1 MDLISLGCIV
11 LTEGVRYA
19 FTRNV
24 HDFMF
29 RVGKKSIRVNVVY
42 TKIIQALAAAYLDGP
57 YVVENTSDVPAP
69 EIDGVKVEGIL
80 GSGLVAV
87 VFRGVFEGNAVA
99 IKVLRP
105 GILNSLRRGI
115 RRAKAVSHV
124 LACFSRLRPLNL
136 VTFVQQVTDLLVSQV
151 DFEQEARNQL
161 RFTSLAASVPNVT
174 VPKLYLYTSTY
185 IVSELLVPA
194 EGDNEVRAK
203 AIISLLV
210 KSLYFDRFLHGD
222 MHLGNFVFIG
232 DTVGVLDFGI
242 MVDLPKG
249 TCDALLTM
257 FMSIYKKTY
266 EVAARTMIYEFASPR
281 EILETL
287 DAVDLLALVDGIA
300 QILQRADTRGE
311 IGLREVND
319 IMRVAYR
326 YGVNVDDEFHKVI
339 LAIAAGDQVIKR
351 LSPRA
356 LELFKDEMALLDDLE
371 K

>member
-1 MDLISLGCIV
+1 MDLISLGCIA

-19 FTRNV
+19 FTRNA

-29 RVGKKSIRVNVVY
+29 RVGKKCIRLNVVY

-57 YVVENTSDVPAP
+57 LILENNSGVPAP
-69 EIDGVKVEGIL
+69 VIDGVKVDGII

-87 VFRGVFEGNAVA
+87 VYRGFFEGQAVA

-105 GILNSLRRGI
+105 GILDSLRRGI
-115 RRAKAVSHV
+115 RRAKAVASV
-124 LACFSRLRPLNL
+124 LSCFSCLRPLNL
-136 VTFVQQVTDLLVSQV
+136 VTFVQQTTDLLTLQV

-161 RFTSLAASVPNVT
+161 RYTLLAASVPNVT
-174 VPKLYLYTSTY
+174 VPKVYLYTPTY

-194 EGDNEVRAK
+194 EGDDEIRAK

-222 MHLGNFVFIG
+222 MHLGNFVFVG
-232 DTVGVLDFGI
+232 NTVGVLDFGI
-242 MVDLPKG
+242 MVELPKG

-257 FMSIYKKTY
+257 FMSIHRKKYDT
-266 EVAARTMIYEFASPR
+266 AARAMITEFASPR
-281 EILETL
+281 WVLETL
-287 DAVDLLALVDGIA
+287 DAVELLDLEDGIA
-300 QILQRADTRGE
+300 QVFRRADGRGE
-311 IGLREVND
+311 IGLREVNE

-339 LAIAAGDQVIKR
+339 LAIAAGDQVIKY

-356 LELFKDEMALLDDLE
+356 LELFKEEMALLDDLE